1 VTPDEGPSRAFP
13 EGETAAPIAV
23 DRTLARLVRKR
34 AKKLAALVPEVLGAG
49 DPRAVHDA
57 RVWSRR
63 LQQAVAALSPKPR
76 SGKVRRLRREMRR
89 IRRVL
94 GEWRNCDVGLE
105 LVERQLRRSR
115 SEAKRRAW
123 TFVRDHLLEKRD
135 AAMARARKR
144 LGRHDVARSV
154 SLADGLFAAP
164 LEGGPEALMKRLRA
178 SVAGAVV
185 TWQAALARARGT
197 RAAGDLHALRVAT
210 KGLRYRTELLRDVGQ
225 KRVKGQLERLEDL
238 QEALG
243 AWHDRELLDAAV
255 AEAVAHAAV
264 QPDELP
270 TARALL
276 SALEAG
282 RGRQARDVER
292 ILRLATEHA
301 GRDEMILWNAPHSPP
316 TPASPLGPEVSDGG
330 EGRKDEVTS

>member
-1 VTPDEGPSRAFP
+1 MPDEGPARAFS
-13 EGETAAPIAV
+13 EVETDDPIPIHRAL
-23 DRTLARLVRKR
+23 TRLVRKR

-49 DPRAVHDA
+49 DARAVHDA

-63 LQQAVAALSPKPR
+63 LQQAMAALFPKPR
-76 SGKVRRLRREMRR
+76 SGKVRRLRRETRR

-94 GEWRNCDVGLE
+94 GEWRNCDVELE
-105 LVERQLRRSR
+105 LVERQQRRSR

-123 TFVRDHLLEKRD
+123 TFVRDHLLKKRD
-135 AAMARARKR
+135 AEMTRARKKLR
-144 LGRHDVARSV
+144 RHDVGRSV
-154 SLADGLFAAP
+154 SLAHGLLDHP
-164 LEGGPEALMKRLRA
+164 VEGGPEALMQRLRA
-178 SVAGAVV
+178 SVARAVV
-185 TWQAALARARGT
+185 KWQAALARARDT
-197 RAAGDLHALRVAT
+197 RAAGDLHALRIAT

-243 AWHDRELLDAAV
+243 AWHDRQLLDEAV
-255 AEAVAHAAV
+255 AEAMAHAAI

-276 SALEAG
+276 AALEAD

-301 GRDEMILWNAPHSPP
+301 GRDEMIQWNAPHSPR
-316 TPASPLGPEVSDGG
+316 TPSSPLGPEVSAGG